1 LSNFIFR
8 NINLLT
14 FGFLAAFASGFGQTF
29 FISLFSNDFR
39 STFNLSNTQFGSL
52 YSIATILSAITIIWA
67 GKLIDVVP
75 LRRYT
80 LIIIVCLAGTCLM
93 ASSVFHVV
101 MLFITI
107 YCLRLFG
114 QGLISHT
121 SRTTMARYFDTNR
134 GKALAISGFGFSFG
148 EMIFPS
154 IVVSLLIL
162 IGWRMTWFASSIF
175 IIVFFGTLFF
185 FLLRN
190 KKYVNENIEADLS
203 NPVSVSWRR
212 RDVLKDK
219 KFYFYLPI
227 SLIMSF
233 TVTGFLFHQ
242 VFIAEINSWK
252 ITDIAHSFIYYAM
265 AGISGSII
273 GGLLVDK
280 FKARNLVPFYLLPM
294 MVIFFIMLFSN
305 NVLILYLYMAGL
317 GLSNGLNENIANSL
331 WAELYGIK
339 NLGAIRAMLT
349 FFGVL
354 ASAASPFLYGM
365 ILDKFH
371 NIYPLIILGIVSII
385 GFSLLGYY
393 GKKIN

>member
-1 LSNFIFR
+1 MSNFIFR

-14 FGFLAAFASGFGQTF
+14 FGFFAAFASGFGQTF
-29 FISLFSNDFR
+29 FISLFSSDFR
-39 STFNLSNTQFGSL
+39 STFDLSNTQFGSL

-80 LIIIVCLAGTCLM
+80 LIIIICLAATCLM
-93 ASSVFHVV
+93 ASLVFHVA
-101 MLFITI
+101 MLFVTI

-121 SRTTMARYFDTNR
+121 SRTTMARYFDQNR

-154 IVVSLLIL
+154 IIVFLILL
-162 IGWRMTWFASSIF
+162 IGWRMTWLTSSVF
-175 IIVFFGTLFF
+175 ILLFFGTLFF

-190 KKYVNENIEADLS
+190 KKYVNETIDAAASPTDS
-203 NPVSVSWRR
+203 ISWRR

-242 VFIAEINSWK
+242 VFIADINNWK
-252 ITDIAHSFIYYAM
+252 ITDIAHSFVYYAI

-273 GGLLVDK
+273 GGILVDK
-280 FKARNLVPFYLLPM
+280 FKARNLIPFYLLPM

-305 NVLILYLYMAGL
+305 NVLVLFLYMAGL

-371 NIYPLIILGIVSII
+371 NIYPLIIMGIVSII
-385 GFSLLGYY
+385 SFSFLGYY
-393 GKKIN
+393 GKRFN

>member
-1 LSNFIFR
+1 MSNFIFR
-8 NINLLT
+8 NINLLA
-14 FGFLAAFASGFGQTF
+14 FGFFAAFASGFGQTF

-39 STFNLSNTQFGSL
+39 STFDLSNTQFGSI

-80 LIIIVCLAGTCLM
+80 LIIIACLAATCLM
-93 ASSVFHVV
+93 ASLVIHVA

-121 SRTTMARYFDTNR
+121 SRTTMARYFDQNR

-154 IVVSLLIL
+154 IIVFLILL
-162 IGWRMTWFASSIF
+162 IGWRMTWLTSSGF
-175 IIVFFGTLFF
+175 ILLFFGTLFF

-190 KKYVNENIEADLS
+190 KKYINETIDAATSSTDS
-203 NPVSVSWRR
+203 ISWRR

-242 VFIAEINSWK
+242 VFIAEINNWK
-252 ITDIAHSFIYYAM
+252 ITDIAHSFIYYAI

-280 FKARNLVPFYLLPM
+280 FKARNLIPFYLLPM

-305 NVLILYLYMAGL
+305 NVLILFLYMAGL

-371 NIYPLIILGIVSII
+371 NIYPLIIMGIVSII
-385 GFSLLGYY
+385 SFSFLGYY
-393 GKKIN
+393 GKRFN

>member
-1 LSNFIFR
+1 MSNFIIR

-14 FGFLAAFASGFGQTF
+14 FGFFAAFASGFGQTF

-39 STFNLSNTQFGSL
+39 STFDLSNTQFGSI

-80 LIIIVCLAGTCLM
+80 LIIIVCLAATCLM
-93 ASSVFHVV
+93 ASLVFHVT
-101 MLFITI
+101 MLFVTI

-121 SRTTMARYFDTNR
+121 SRTTMARYFDQNR

-154 IVVSLLIL
+154 IIVFLILL
-162 IGWRMTWFASSIF
+162 IGWRMTWLTSSVF
-175 IIVFFGTLFF
+175 ILLFFGTLFF

-190 KKYVNENIEADLS
+190 KKYINETIDAAISSRDS
-203 NPVSVSWRR
+203 ISWRR

-242 VFIAEINSWK
+242 VFIAEINNWK
-252 ITDIAHSFIYYAM
+252 ITDIAHSFIYYAI

-280 FKARNLVPFYLLPM
+280 FKARNLIPFYLLPM
-294 MVIFFIMLFSN
+294 MVIFFVMLFSN
-305 NVLILYLYMAGL
+305 NVLILFLYMAGL

-371 NIYPLIILGIVSII
+371 NIYPLIIMGIVSII
-385 GFSLLGYY
+385 SFSFLGYY
-393 GKKIN
+393 GKRFN

>member
-8 NINLLT
+8 NFNLLT
-14 FGFLAAFASGFGQTF
+14 FGFFAAFASGFGQTF

-39 STFNLSNTQFGSL
+39 STFDLSNTQFGSI

-80 LIIIVCLAGTCLM
+80 LIIIICLAATCLM
-93 ASSVFHVV
+93 ASLVFHVA
-101 MLFITI
+101 MLFVTI

-121 SRTTMARYFDTNR
+121 SRTTMARYFDQNR

-154 IVVSLLIL
+154 IIVFLILL
-162 IGWRMTWFASSIF
+162 IGWRMTWLTSSVF
-175 IIVFFGTLFF
+175 ILLFFGTLFF

-190 KKYVNENIEADLS
+190 KKYVNETIDAAASTTDS
-203 NPVSVSWRR
+203 ISWRR

-242 VFIAEINSWK
+242 VFIADINNWK
-252 ITDIAHSFIYYAM
+252 ITDIAHSFVYYAI

-280 FKARNLVPFYLLPM
+280 FKARNLIPFYLLPM

-305 NVLILYLYMAGL
+305 NVLVLFLYMAGL

-371 NIYPLIILGIVSII
+371 NIYPLIIMGIVSII
-385 GFSLLGYY
+385 SFSFLGYY
-393 GKKIN
+393 GKRFN

>member
-1 LSNFIFR
+1 MSNFIFR

-14 FGFLAAFASGFGQTF
+14 FGFFAAFASGFGQTF

-39 STFNLSNTQFGSL
+39 STFDLSNTQFGSI

-80 LIIIVCLAGTCLM
+80 LIIIICLAATCLM
-93 ASSVFHVV
+93 ASLVFHVA
-101 MLFITI
+101 MLFVTI

-121 SRTTMARYFDTNR
+121 SRTTMARYFDQNR

-154 IVVSLLIL
+154 IIVFLILL
-162 IGWRMTWFASSIF
+162 IGWRMTWLTSSVF
-175 IIVFFGTLFF
+175 ILLFFGTLFF

-190 KKYVNENIEADLS
+190 KKYVNETIDAAASPTDS
-203 NPVSVSWRR
+203 ISWRR

-242 VFIAEINSWK
+242 VFIADINNWK
-252 ITDIAHSFIYYAM
+252 ITDIAHSFVYYAI

-273 GGLLVDK
+273 GGILVDK
-280 FKARNLVPFYLLPM
+280 FKARNLIPFYLLPM

-305 NVLILYLYMAGL
+305 NVLVLFLYMAGL

-371 NIYPLIILGIVSII
+371 NIYPLIIMGIVSII
-385 GFSLLGYY
+385 SFSFLGYY
-393 GKKIN
+393 GKRFN